1 MRSKFALVLALNS
14 GVGPGLGHP
23 LVAEE
28 IDGHAARLEQAGRSI
43 DDRLE
48 DLLLIAHRADA
59 GGDLAQRPL
68 GVGGLG
74 EVGLGA
80 RQLVDEAGVRD
91 GDGGLAGERSDEA
104 DIGLVEGVALLRVDL
119 DDAERTRVARDR
131 RGDHRVEPGPLIERG
146 RFG

>member
-14 GVGPGLGHP
+14 VARPGLGHP

-28 IDGHAARLEQAGRSI
+28 VDGHAARLEQARRRV

-48 DLLLIAHRADA
+48 DLLLVAHRADP

-80 RQLVDEAGVRD
+80 GQLVDEPGVRD
-91 GDGGLAGERSDEA
+91 GDGGLARERPDEA

-119 DDAERTRVARDR
+119 DDAERTRR
-131 RGDHRVEPGPLIERG
+131 RR
-146 RFG
+146 